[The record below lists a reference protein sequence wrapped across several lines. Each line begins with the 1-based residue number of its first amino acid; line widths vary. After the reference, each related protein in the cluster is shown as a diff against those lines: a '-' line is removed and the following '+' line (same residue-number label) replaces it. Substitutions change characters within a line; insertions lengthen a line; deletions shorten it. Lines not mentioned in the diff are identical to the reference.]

1 MNIWLKIILLP
12 VIGWFIMFISMATVG
27 EFWEVNRSGFD
38 EWLIIMSI
46 VVATWTF
53 IGCYWVVMGIYG
65 KIGHYLK
72 RLK

>member
-12 VIGWFIMFISMATVG
+12 VIGWFIMFISMGTVG
-27 EFWEVNRSGFD
+27 EFWEVNKSGYD
-38 EWLIIMSI
+38 EWIVIIS
-46 VVATWTF
+46 V